1 MEKIRISDANA
12 SKREKDSNGFLIIRD
27 NPIAK
32 AGVFDYLLSEVFSQV
47 EKDKDSIV
55 RVCREFSNL
64 ETNKD
69 LFAGKPI
76 KWEHYWVGKEGE
88 TQTADGAIF
97 GDVRA
102 EEPYLKADLIIYNKD
117 LIAKIEAGE
126 IVELSPAYEADIEVI
141 NGSYNGEGYAYLQKL
156 KEVNHL
162 AVVEVGRSGSDLRIY
177 DTLREEIN
185 KMKKKIKVKDN
196 GFIKKLIARLKDEGT
211 TQEDSSAD
219 VIEKIVTIA
228 GGEGSDDE
236 KLMSII
242 ETLKDFHNEKEREE
256 VEVEAK
262 EEEDECKDNEI
273 EVKETDEG
281 EEVEVE
287 TKEGG
292 EINLTAEELT
302 ELIEKVADSKIK
314 KLQDSM
320 HEDSKR
326 VAQAY
331 KEVSSALGTG
341 FDFTNKSA
349 NDIYKFGYETLSKQ
363 KLQDSMDAK
372 TAFIAVSNVK
382 SVSKS
387 SNVRTNDN
395 KASASNATIDNLL
408 KLYK

>member
-1 MEKIRISDANA
+1 MEKIRIADANT
-12 SKREKDSNGFLIIRD
+12 SKREKDANGFLIIRD

-47 EKDKDSIV
+47 EKDKDKIV
-55 RVCREFSNL
+55 RVCREFENL
-64 ETNKD
+64 KANKD

-88 TQTADGAIF
+88 TQTGDGAIF
-97 GDVRA
+97 GEVRA
-102 EEPYLKADLIIYNKD
+102 DEPYLKADLIIYNKD

-126 IVELSPAYEADIEVI
+126 VVELSPAYEANIEAI
-141 NGSYNGEGYAYLQKL
+141 EGSYNGESYAYLQKL

-177 DTLREEIN
+177 DKLREEII
-185 KMKKKIKVKDN
+185 KMKKKMKLKDN
-196 GFIKKLIARLKDEGT
+196 GFIKKLIARLKDEDT
-211 TQEDSSAD
+211 TQEDSSAE

-236 KLMSII
+236 KLLSII
-242 ETLKDFHNEKEREE
+242 ETLKDFHNESE
-256 VEVEAK
+256 EVEAK
-262 EEEDECKDNEI
+262 EEEDACKDSE
-273 EVKETDEG
+273 EAEAKEKDEG
-281 EEVEVE
+281 EVEP
-287 TKEGG
+287 KEGG

-302 ELIEKVADSKIK
+302 ELIEKVTDSKIK

-341 FDFTNKSA
+341 FDFTNKNA
-349 NDIYKFGYETLSKQ
+349 NDIYKFGYEMLSKQ

-372 TAFIAVSNVK
+372 TAFIAVSNVN

-387 SNVRTNDN
+387 SNVKTND
-395 KASASNATIDNLL
+395 KKVSDSNDKIGNLL

>member
-1 MEKIRISDANA
+1 MEKIRIADANT

-47 EKDKDSIV
+47 EKDKDRIV
-55 RVCREFSNL
+55 RVCREFENL
-64 ETNKD
+64 KANKD

-97 GDVRA
+97 GEVRA
-102 EEPYLKADLIIYNKD
+102 DEPYLKADLIIYNKD

-126 IVELSPAYEADIEVI
+126 VVELSPAYEADIEAI
-141 NGSYNGEGYAYLQKL
+141 EGSYNGEGYAYLQKL

-177 DTLREEIN
+177 DKLREEII
-185 KMKKKIKVKDN
+185 KMKKKMKLKDN
-196 GFIKKLIARLKDEGT
+196 GFIKKLIARLKDEDT
-211 TQEDSSAD
+211 TQEDSSAE
-219 VIEKIVTIA
+219 VIEKIVAIA

-236 KLMSII
+236 KLLSII
-242 ETLKDFHNEKEREE
+242 ETLKDFHNESEE

-262 EEEDECKDNEI
+262 EEEDACKDSEI
-273 EVKETDEG
+273 EVKEKDEG
-281 EEVEVE
+281 EVEQ
-287 TKEGG
+287 KEGC
-292 EINLTAEELT
+292 EISLTAEELT
-302 ELIEKVADSKIK
+302 ELIEKVTDSKIK

-341 FDFTNKSA
+341 FDFTNKNA
-349 NDIYKFGYETLSKQ
+349 NDIYKFGYEMLSKQ

-372 TAFIAVSNVK
+372 TAFIAVSNVN

-387 SNVRTNDN
+387 SNVKTND
-395 KASASNATIDNLL
+395 KKVSDSNDKISNLL

>member
-1 MEKIRISDANA
+1 MEKIRIADANT

-47 EKDKDSIV
+47 EKDKDRIV
-55 RVCREFSNL
+55 RVCREFENL
-64 ETNKD
+64 KANKD

-88 TQTADGAIF
+88 TQTGDGAIF
-97 GDVRA
+97 GEVRA
-102 EEPYLKADLIIYNKD
+102 DEPYLKADLIIYNKD

-126 IVELSPAYEADIEVI
+126 VVELSPAYEANIEAI
-141 NGSYNGEGYAYLQKL
+141 EGSYNGESYAYLQKL

-177 DTLREEIN
+177 DTLKEEII
-185 KMKKKIKVKDN
+185 KMKKKMKLKDN
-196 GFIKKLIARLKDEGT
+196 GFIKKLIARLKDEDT
-211 TQEDSSAD
+211 TQEDSSAE
-219 VIEKIVTIA
+219 VIEKIVAIA

-236 KLMSII
+236 KLLSII
-242 ETLKDFHNEKEREE
+242 ETLKDFHNESE
-256 VEVEAK
+256 EVEAK
-262 EEEDECKDNEI
+262 EEEDACKDSEEA
-273 EVKETDEG
+273 EVKEKDEG
-281 EEVEVE
+281 EAEP
-287 TKEGG
+287 KEGG

-302 ELIEKVADSKIK
+302 ELIEKVTDSKIK

-341 FDFTNKSA
+341 FDFTNKNA
-349 NDIYKFGYETLSKQ
+349 NDIYKFGYEMLSKQ

-372 TAFIAVSNVK
+372 TAFIAVSNVN

-387 SNVRTNDN
+387 SNVKTND
-395 KASASNATIDNLL
+395 KKVSDSNDKIGNLL

>member
-1 MEKIRISDANA
+1 MEKIRIADANT
-12 SKREKDSNGFLIIRD
+12 SKREKDANGFLIIRD

-47 EKDKDSIV
+47 EKDKDRIV
-55 RVCREFSNL
+55 RVCREFENL
-64 ETNKD
+64 KANKD

-88 TQTADGAIF
+88 TQTGDGAIF
-97 GDVRA
+97 GEVRA
-102 EEPYLKADLIIYNKD
+102 DEPYLKADLIIYNKD

-126 IVELSPAYEADIEVI
+126 VVELSPAYEANIEAI
-141 NGSYNGEGYAYLQKL
+141 EGSYNGESYAYLQKL

-177 DTLREEIN
+177 DTLKEEII
-185 KMKKKIKVKDN
+185 KMKKKMKLKDN
-196 GFIKKLIARLKDEGT
+196 GFIKKLIARLKDEDT
-211 TQEDSSAD
+211 TQEDSSAE

-236 KLMSII
+236 KLLSII
-242 ETLKDFHNEKEREE
+242 ETLKDFHNESE
-256 VEVEAK
+256 EVEAK
-262 EEEDECKDNEI
+262 EEEDACKDSEEA
-273 EVKETDEG
+273 EVKEKDEG
-281 EEVEVE
+281 EAEP
-287 TKEGG
+287 KEGG

-302 ELIEKVADSKIK
+302 ELIEKVTDSKIK

-331 KEVSSALGTG
+331 KEVSSVLGTG
-341 FDFTNKSA
+341 FDFTNKNA
-349 NDIYKFGYETLSKQ
+349 NDIYKFGYEMLSKQ

-372 TAFIAVSNVK
+372 PAFIAVSNVN

-387 SNVRTNDN
+387 SNVKTND
-395 KASASNATIDNLL
+395 KKVSDSNDKIGNLL

>member
-1 MEKIRISDANA
+1 MEKIRIADANT
-12 SKREKDSNGFLIIRD
+12 SKREKDANGFLIIRD

-47 EKDKDSIV
+47 EKDKDRIV
-55 RVCREFSNL
+55 RVCREFENL
-64 ETNKD
+64 KANKD

-88 TQTADGAIF
+88 TQTGDGAIF
-97 GDVRA
+97 GEVRA
-102 EEPYLKADLIIYNKD
+102 DEPYLKADLIIYNKD

-126 IVELSPAYEADIEVI
+126 VVELSPAYEANIEAI
-141 NGSYNGEGYAYLQKL
+141 EGSYNGESYAYLQKL

-177 DTLREEIN
+177 DKLREEII
-185 KMKKKIKVKDN
+185 KMKKKMKLKDN
-196 GFIKKLIARLKDEGT
+196 GFIKKLIARLKDEDT
-211 TQEDSSAD
+211 TQEDSSAE
-219 VIEKIVTIA
+219 VIEKIVAIA

-236 KLMSII
+236 KLLSII
-242 ETLKDFHNEKEREE
+242 ETLKDFHNESE
-256 VEVEAK
+256 EVEAK
-262 EEEDECKDNEI
+262 EEEDACKDSEEA
-273 EVKETDEG
+273 EVKEKDEG
-281 EEVEVE
+281 EAEP
-287 TKEGG
+287 KEGG

-302 ELIEKVADSKIK
+302 ELIEKVTDSKIK

-341 FDFTNKSA
+341 FDFTNKNA
-349 NDIYKFGYETLSKQ
+349 NDIYKFGYEMLSKQ

-372 TAFIAVSNVK
+372 TAFIAVSNAN

-387 SNVRTNDN
+387 SNVKTND
-395 KASASNATIDNLL
+395 KKVSDSNDKIGNLL

>member
-1 MEKIRISDANA
+1 MEKIRIADANT
-12 SKREKDSNGFLIIRD
+12 SKREKDANGFLIIRD

-47 EKDKDSIV
+47 EKDKDRIV
-55 RVCREFSNL
+55 RVCREFENL
-64 ETNKD
+64 KANKD

-88 TQTADGAIF
+88 TQTGDGAIF
-97 GDVRA
+97 GEVRA
-102 EEPYLKADLIIYNKD
+102 DEPYLKADLIIYNKD

-126 IVELSPAYEADIEVI
+126 VVELSPAYEANIEAI
-141 NGSYNGEGYAYLQKL
+141 EGSYNGESYAYLQKL

-177 DTLREEIN
+177 DTLKEEII
-185 KMKKKIKVKDN
+185 KMKKKMKLKDN
-196 GFIKKLIARLKDEGT
+196 GFIKKLIARLKDEDT
-211 TQEDSSAD
+211 TQEDSSAE

-236 KLMSII
+236 KLLSII
-242 ETLKDFHNEKEREE
+242 ETLKDFHNESE
-256 VEVEAK
+256 EVEAK
-262 EEEDECKDNEI
+262 EEEDACKDSEEA
-273 EVKETDEG
+273 EVKEKDEG
-281 EEVEVE
+281 EAEA
-287 TKEGG
+287 KEGG

-302 ELIEKVADSKIK
+302 ELIEKVTDSKIK

-341 FDFTNKSA
+341 FDFTNKNA
-349 NDIYKFGYETLSKQ
+349 NDIYKFGYEMLSKQ

-372 TAFIAVSNVK
+372 TAFIAVSNVN

-387 SNVRTNDN
+387 SNVKTND
-395 KASASNATIDNLL
+395 KKVSDSNDKIGNLL

>member
-1 MEKIRISDANA
+1 MEKIRIADANT

-47 EKDKDSIV
+47 EKDKDRIV
-55 RVCREFSNL
+55 RVCREFENL
-64 ETNKD
+64 KANKD

-88 TQTADGAIF
+88 TQTGDGAIF
-97 GDVRA
+97 GEVRA
-102 EEPYLKADLIIYNKD
+102 DEPYLKADLIIYNKD

-126 IVELSPAYEADIEVI
+126 VVELSPAYEANIEAI
-141 NGSYNGEGYAYLQKL
+141 EGSYNGEGYAYLQKL

-177 DTLREEIN
+177 DKLREEIT
-185 KMKKKIKVKDN
+185 KMKKKVKLKDN
-196 GFIKKLIARLKDEGT
+196 GFIKKLIARLKDEDT
-211 TQEDSSAD
+211 TQEDSSAE
-219 VIEKIVTIA
+219 VIEKIVAIA

-236 KLMSII
+236 KLLSII
-242 ETLKDFHNEKEREE
+242 ETLKDFHNESEEAEPKEGDANDNA
-256 VEVEAK
+256 VEAK
-262 EEEDECKDNEI
+262 EK
-273 EVKETDEG
+273 DEG
-281 EEVEVE
+281 EVEP
-287 TKEGG
+287 KESGN
-292 EINLTAEELT
+292 INLTPEALT
-302 ELIEKVADSKIK
+302 ELIEKVTDSKIK

-331 KEVSSALGTG
+331 KELSSALGTG
-341 FDFTNKSA
+341 FDFTSKSA
-349 NDIYKFGYETLSKQ
+349 NDIYKYGYEMLSKQ

-372 TAFIAVSNVK
+372 TAFIAVSNVN

-387 SNVRTNDN
+387 INVKTND
-395 KASASNATIDNLL
+395 KKVSDSNDKIGNLL

>member
-1 MEKIRISDANA
+1 MEKIRIEDANT

-47 EKDKDSIV
+47 EKDKDRIV
-55 RVCREFSNL
+55 RVCREFENL
-64 ETNKD
+64 KANKD

-88 TQTADGAIF
+88 TQTGDGAIF
-97 GDVRA
+97 GEVRA
-102 EEPYLKADLIIYNKD
+102 DEPYLKADLIIYNKD

-126 IVELSPAYEADIEVI
+126 VVELSPAYEADIEAI
-141 NGSYNGEGYAYLQKL
+141 EGSYNGESYSYLQKL

-177 DTLREEIN
+177 DTLKEEII
-185 KMKKKIKVKDN
+185 KMKKKMKLKDN
-196 GFIKKLIARLKDEGT
+196 GFIKKLIARLKDEDT
-211 TQEDSSAD
+211 TQEDSSAE
-219 VIEKIVTIA
+219 VIEKIVAIA

-236 KLMSII
+236 KLLSII
-242 ETLKDFHNEKEREE
+242 ETLKDFHNESEE
-256 VEVEAK
+256 VEVK
-262 EEEDECKDNEI
+262 EEEDACKDS
-273 EVKETDEG
+273 
-281 EEVEVE
+281 EEVEVKE
-287 TKEGG
+287 KDEGEVEPKEGG
-292 EINLTAEELT
+292 EISLTAEELT
-302 ELIEKVADSKIK
+302 ELIEKVTDSKIK

-320 HEDSKR
+320 HADNQK

-341 FDFTNKSA
+341 FDFTNKNA
-349 NDIYKFGYETLSKQ
+349 NDIYKFGYEMLSKQ

-372 TAFIAVSNVK
+372 TAFIAVSNVN

-387 SNVRTNDN
+387 SNVKTND
-395 KASASNATIDNLL
+395 KKVSDSNDKISNLL

>member
-1 MEKIRISDANA
+1 MEKIRIADANT

-47 EKDKDSIV
+47 EKDKDRIV
-55 RVCREFSNL
+55 RVCREFENL
-64 ETNKD
+64 KANKD

-88 TQTADGAIF
+88 TQTGDGAIF
-97 GDVRA
+97 GEVRA
-102 EEPYLKADLIIYNKD
+102 DEPYLKADLIIYNKD

-126 IVELSPAYEADIEVI
+126 VVELSPAYEANIEAI
-141 NGSYNGEGYAYLQKL
+141 EGSYNGESYAYLQKL

-177 DTLREEIN
+177 DTLKEEII
-185 KMKKKIKVKDN
+185 KMKKKMKLKDN
-196 GFIKKLIARLKDEGT
+196 GFIKKLIARLKDEDT
-211 TQEDSSAD
+211 TQEDSSAE

-236 KLMSII
+236 KLLSII
-242 ETLKDFHNEKEREE
+242 ETLKDFHNESE
-256 VEVEAK
+256 EVEAK
-262 EEEDECKDNEI
+262 EEEDACKDSEEA
-273 EVKETDEG
+273 EVKEKDEG
-281 EEVEVE
+281 EVEP
-287 TKEGG
+287 KEGG

-302 ELIEKVADSKIK
+302 ELIEKVTDSKIK

-341 FDFTNKSA
+341 FDFTNKNA
-349 NDIYKFGYETLSKQ
+349 NDIYKFGYEMLSKQ

-372 TAFIAVSNVK
+372 TAFIAVSNVN

-387 SNVRTNDN
+387 SNVKTND
-395 KASASNATIDNLL
+395 KKVSDSNDKIGNLI

>member
-1 MEKIRISDANA
+1 MEKIRIEDANT

-47 EKDKDSIV
+47 EKDKDRIV
-55 RVCREFSNL
+55 RVCREFENL
-64 ETNKD
+64 KANKD

-88 TQTADGAIF
+88 TQTGDGAIF
-97 GDVRA
+97 GEVRA
-102 EEPYLKADLIIYNKD
+102 DEPYLKADLIIYNKD

-126 IVELSPAYEADIEVI
+126 VVELSPAYEANIEAI
-141 NGSYNGEGYAYLQKL
+141 EGSYNGEGYAYLQKL

-177 DTLREEIN
+177 DKLREEII
-185 KMKKKIKVKDN
+185 KMKKKMKLKDN
-196 GFIKKLIARLKDEGT
+196 GFIKNLIARLKDEDT
-211 TQEDSSAD
+211 TQEDSSAE
-219 VIEKIVTIA
+219 VIEKIVAIA

-236 KLMSII
+236 KLLSII
-242 ETLKDFHNEKEREE
+242 ETLKDFHNESEE

-262 EEEDECKDNEI
+262 EEEDACKDSEI
-273 EVKETDEG
+273 EVKEKDGEG
-281 EEVEVE
+281 EVEP
-287 TKEGG
+287 KEGG
-292 EINLTAEELT
+292 EISLTAEELT
-302 ELIEKVADSKIK
+302 ELIEKVTDSKIK

-320 HEDSKR
+320 HEDSKK

-331 KEVSSALGTG
+331 KEVSSVLGTG
-341 FDFTNKSA
+341 FDFTNKNA
-349 NDIYKFGYETLSKQ
+349 NDIYKFGYEMLSKQ

-372 TAFIAVSNVK
+372 TAFIAVSNVN

-387 SNVRTNDN
+387 SNVKTND
-395 KASASNATIDNLL
+395 KKVSDSNDKIGNLL

>member
-1 MEKIRISDANA
+1 MEKIRIADANT
-12 SKREKDSNGFLIIRD
+12 SKREKDANGFLIIRD

-47 EKDKDSIV
+47 EKDKDRIV
-55 RVCREFSNL
+55 RVCREFENL
-64 ETNKD
+64 KANKD

-88 TQTADGAIF
+88 TQTGDGAIF
-97 GDVRA
+97 GEVRA
-102 EEPYLKADLIIYNKD
+102 DEPYLKAELIIYNKD

-126 IVELSPAYEADIEVI
+126 VVELSPAYEANIEAI
-141 NGSYNGEGYAYLQKL
+141 EGSYNGEGYAYLQKL

-177 DTLREEIN
+177 DTLKEEII
-185 KMKKKIKVKDN
+185 KMKKKMKLKDN
-196 GFIKKLIARLKDEGT
+196 GFIKKLIARLKDEDT
-211 TQEDSSAD
+211 TQEDSSAE
-219 VIEKIVTIA
+219 VIEKIVAIA

-236 KLMSII
+236 KLLSII
-242 ETLKDFHNEKEREE
+242 ETLKDFHNESE
-256 VEVEAK
+256 EVEAK
-262 EEEDECKDNEI
+262 EEEDACKDSEEA
-273 EVKETDEG
+273 EVKEKDEG
-281 EEVEVE
+281 EVEP
-287 TKEGG
+287 KEGG

-302 ELIEKVADSKIK
+302 ELIEKVTDSKIK

-331 KEVSSALGTG
+331 KEVSSVLGTG
-341 FDFTNKSA
+341 FDFTNKNA
-349 NDIYKFGYETLSKQ
+349 NDIYKFGYEMLSKQ

-372 TAFIAVSNVK
+372 TAFIAVSNVN

-387 SNVRTNDN
+387 SNVKTND
-395 KASASNATIDNLL
+395 KKVSDSNDKIGNLL

>member
-1 MEKIRISDANA
+1 MEKIRIADANT

-64 ETNKD
+64 EANKD

-117 LIAKIEAGE
+117 LITKIEAGE

-196 GFIKKLIARLKDEGT
+196 GFIKKLIARLKDEDT
-211 TQEDSSAD
+211 TQEDSSTEI
-219 VIEKIVTIA
+219 IEKIVTIA

-242 ETLKDFHNEKEREE
+242 ETLKDFHNEKESE
-256 VEVEAK
+256 
-262 EEEDECKDNEI
+262 DNEI
-273 EVKETDEG
+273 EAKDEDECEDNEIEAKETDEG
-281 EEVEVE
+281 EVEVE

-320 HEDSKR
+320 HKANQI

-382 SVSKS
+382 SVSKN
-387 SNVRTNDN
+387 SNVRTND
-395 KASASNATIDNLL
+395 KKVSDSNAKIDNLL

>member
-1 MEKIRISDANA
+1 MEKIRIEDANT

-47 EKDKDSIV
+47 EKDKDRIV
-55 RVCREFSNL
+55 RVCREFENL
-64 ETNKD
+64 KANKD

-88 TQTADGAIF
+88 TQTGDGAIF
-97 GDVRA
+97 GEVRA
-102 EEPYLKADLIIYNKD
+102 DEPYLKADLIIYNKD

-126 IVELSPAYEADIEVI
+126 VVELSPAYEANIEAI
-141 NGSYNGEGYAYLQKL
+141 EGSYNGEGYSYLQKL

-177 DTLREEIN
+177 DKLREEII
-185 KMKKKIKVKDN
+185 KMKKKMKLKDN
-196 GFIKKLIARLKDEGT
+196 GFVKKLIARLKDEDT
-211 TQEDSSAD
+211 TQEDSSTE
-219 VIEKIVTIA
+219 VIEKIVAIA

-236 KLMSII
+236 KLLSII
-242 ETLKDFHNEKEREE
+242 ETLKDFHNEKEP
-256 VEVEAK
+256 
-262 EEEDECKDNEI
+262 DEI
-273 EVKETDEG
+273 EVDDEDEGEGKELETKETDEG
-281 EEVEVE
+281 EVEP
-287 TKEGG
+287 KEGG
-292 EINLTAEELT
+292 EISLTSEELT
-302 ELIEKVADSKIK
+302 ELIEKVTDSKIK

-320 HEDSKR
+320 HEDNKR

-349 NDIYKFGYETLSKQ
+349 SDIYKFGYEMLSKQ

-372 TAFIAVSNVK
+372 TAFIAVSNVN

-387 SNVRTNDN
+387 SNVKTND
-395 KASASNATIDNLL
+395 KKVSDSNDKIGNLL

>member
-1 MEKIRISDANA
+1 MEKIRIADANT

-47 EKDKDSIV
+47 EKDKDRIV
-55 RVCREFSNL
+55 RVCREFENL
-64 ETNKD
+64 KANKD

-97 GDVRA
+97 GEVRA
-102 EEPYLKADLIIYNKD
+102 DEPYLKADLIIYNKD

-126 IVELSPAYEADIEVI
+126 VVELSPAYEADIEAI
-141 NGSYNGEGYAYLQKL
+141 EGSYNGEGYAYLQKL

-177 DTLREEIN
+177 DKLREEII
-185 KMKKKIKVKDN
+185 KMKKKMKLKDN
-196 GFIKKLIARLKDEGT
+196 GFIKKLIARLKDEDT
-211 TQEDSSAD
+211 TQEDSSAE
-219 VIEKIVTIA
+219 VIEKIVAIA

-236 KLMSII
+236 KLLSII
-242 ETLKDFHNEKEREE
+242 ETLKDFHNESEE

-262 EEEDECKDNEI
+262 EEDACKDSET
-273 EVKETDEG
+273 EVKEKDEG
-281 EEVEVE
+281 EVEQ
-287 TKEGG
+287 KEGG
-292 EINLTAEELT
+292 EISLTAEELT
-302 ELIEKVADSKIK
+302 ELIEKVTDSKIK

-341 FDFTNKSA
+341 FDFTNKNA
-349 NDIYKFGYETLSKQ
+349 NDIYKFGYEMLSKQ

-372 TAFIAVSNVK
+372 TAFIAVSNVN

-387 SNVRTNDN
+387 SNVKTND
-395 KASASNATIDNLL
+395 KKVSDSNDKISNLL

>member
-1 MEKIRISDANA
+1 MEKIRIADANT
-12 SKREKDSNGFLIIRD
+12 SKREKDSNGFLIVKD

-47 EKDKDSIV
+47 EKDKDRIV
-55 RVCREFSNL
+55 RVCREFENL
-64 ETNKD
+64 KANKD

-88 TQTADGAIF
+88 TQTGDGAIF
-97 GDVRA
+97 GEVRA
-102 EEPYLKADLIIYNKD
+102 DEPYLKADLIIYNKD

-126 IVELSPAYEADIEVI
+126 VVELSPAYEADIEVVE
-141 NGSYNGEGYAYLQKL
+141 GSYNGEGYAYLQKL

-177 DTLREEIN
+177 DTLKEEII
-185 KMKKKIKVKDN
+185 KMKKKMKLKDN
-196 GFIKKLIARLKDEGT
+196 GFIKKLIARLKDEDT
-211 TQEDSSAD
+211 TQEDSSTE
-219 VIEKIVTIA
+219 VIEKIVAIA

-236 KLMSII
+236 KLLSII
-242 ETLKDFHNEKEREE
+242 EALKDFHNEKEP
-256 VEVEAK
+256 
-262 EEEDECKDNEI
+262 DEI
-273 EVKETDEG
+273 EVDDEVEGKELETKETDEG
-281 EEVEVE
+281 KELE

-292 EINLTAEELT
+292 EISLTAEELT
-302 ELIEKVADSKIK
+302 ELIEKVTDSKIK

-320 HEDSKR
+320 HEDSKK

-341 FDFTNKSA
+341 FDFTSKSA
-349 NDIYKFGYETLSKQ
+349 NDIYKFGYEMLSKQ

-372 TAFIAVSNVK
+372 TAFIAVSNVNG
-382 SVSKS
+382 VSKS
-387 SNVRTNDN
+387 NNVKTND
-395 KASASNATIDNLL
+395 KKVSDSNDKIGNLL

>member
-1 MEKIRISDANA
+1 MEKIRIADANT
-12 SKREKDSNGFLIIRD
+12 SKREKDANGFLIIRD

-47 EKDKDSIV
+47 EKDKDRIV
-55 RVCREFSNL
+55 RVCREFENL
-64 ETNKD
+64 KANKD

-88 TQTADGAIF
+88 TQTGDGAIF
-97 GDVRA
+97 GEVRA
-102 EEPYLKADLIIYNKD
+102 DEPYLKADLIIYNKD

-126 IVELSPAYEADIEVI
+126 VVELSPAYEANIEAI
-141 NGSYNGEGYAYLQKL
+141 EGSYNGEGYAYLQKL

-177 DTLREEIN
+177 DTLKEEII
-185 KMKKKIKVKDN
+185 KMKKKMKLKDN
-196 GFIKKLIARLKDEGT
+196 GFIKKLIARLKDEDT
-211 TQEDSSAD
+211 TQEDSSAE

-236 KLMSII
+236 KLLSII
-242 ETLKDFHNEKEREE
+242 ETLKDFHNESEE
-256 VEVEAK
+256 LEPK
-262 EEEDECKDNEI
+262 EEEDACKDSEEA
-273 EVKETDEG
+273 EVKEKDEG
-281 EEVEVE
+281 EAEP
-287 TKEGG
+287 KEGG

-302 ELIEKVADSKIK
+302 ELIEKVTDSKIK

-341 FDFTNKSA
+341 FDFTNKNA
-349 NDIYKFGYETLSKQ
+349 NDIYKYGYEMLSKQ

-372 TAFIAVSNVK
+372 TAFIAVSNVN

-387 SNVRTNDN
+387 SNVKTND
-395 KASASNATIDNLL
+395 KKVSDSNDKIGNLL

>member
-1 MEKIRISDANA
+1 MEKIRIADANT
-12 SKREKDSNGFLIIRD
+12 SKREKDANGFLIIRD

-47 EKDKDSIV
+47 EKDKDRIV
-55 RVCREFSNL
+55 RVCREFENL
-64 ETNKD
+64 KANKD

-88 TQTADGAIF
+88 TQTGDGAIF
-97 GDVRA
+97 GEVRA
-102 EEPYLKADLIIYNKD
+102 DEPYLKADLIIYNKD

-126 IVELSPAYEADIEVI
+126 VVELSPAYEANIEAI
-141 NGSYNGEGYAYLQKL
+141 EGSYNGESYAYLQKL

-177 DTLREEIN
+177 DTLKEEII
-185 KMKKKIKVKDN
+185 KMKKKVKLKDN
-196 GFIKKLIARLKDEGT
+196 GFIKKLIARLKDEDT
-211 TQEDSSAD
+211 TQEDSSAE

-236 KLMSII
+236 KLLSII
-242 ETLKDFHNEKEREE
+242 ETLKDFHNESEE
-256 VEVEAK
+256 AEAK
-262 EEEDECKDNEI
+262 EEEDACKDS
-273 EVKETDEG
+273 
-281 EEVEVE
+281 EEVEVKE
-287 TKEGG
+287 KDEGEVEPKKEGG
-292 EINLTAEELT
+292 EISLTAEELT
-302 ELIEKVADSKIK
+302 ELIEKVTDSKIK

-320 HEDSKR
+320 HEDNQR

-341 FDFTNKSA
+341 FDFTNKNA
-349 NDIYKFGYETLSKQ
+349 NDIYKYGYEMLSKQ

-372 TAFIAVSNVK
+372 TAFIAVSNVN

-387 SNVRTNDN
+387 SNVKTND
-395 KASASNATIDNLL
+395 KKVSDSNDKIGNLL

>member
-1 MEKIRISDANA
+1 MEKIRIADANT

-47 EKDKDSIV
+47 EKDKDRIV
-55 RVCREFSNL
+55 RVCREFENL
-64 ETNKD
+64 KANKD

-97 GDVRA
+97 GEVRA
-102 EEPYLKADLIIYNKD
+102 DEPYLKADLIIYNKD

-126 IVELSPAYEADIEVI
+126 VVELSPAYEADIVAIE
-141 NGSYNGEGYAYLQKL
+141 GSYNGEGYAYLQKL

-177 DTLREEIN
+177 DKLREEII
-185 KMKKKIKVKDN
+185 KMKKKMKLKDN
-196 GFIKKLIARLKDEGT
+196 GFIKKLIARLKDEDT
-211 TQEDSSAD
+211 TQEDSSAE
-219 VIEKIVTIA
+219 VIEKIVAIA

-236 KLMSII
+236 KLLSII
-242 ETLKDFHNEKEREE
+242 ETLKDFHNESEE

-262 EEEDECKDNEI
+262 EEDACKDSET
-273 EVKETDEG
+273 EVKEKDEG
-281 EEVEVE
+281 EVEQ
-287 TKEGG
+287 KEGG
-292 EINLTAEELT
+292 EISLTAEELT
-302 ELIEKVADSKIK
+302 ELIEKVTDSKIK

-341 FDFTNKSA
+341 FDFTNKNA
-349 NDIYKFGYETLSKQ
+349 NDIYKFGYEMLSKQ

-372 TAFIAVSNVK
+372 TAFIAVSNVN

-387 SNVRTNDN
+387 SNVKTND
-395 KASASNATIDNLL
+395 KKVSDSNDKISNLL

>member
-1 MEKIRISDANA
+1 MEKIRIEDANT

-47 EKDKDSIV
+47 EKDKDRIV
-55 RVCREFSNL
+55 RVCREFENL
-64 ETNKD
+64 KANKD

-88 TQTADGAIF
+88 TQTGDGAIF
-97 GDVRA
+97 GEVRA
-102 EEPYLKADLIIYNKD
+102 DEPYLKADLIIYNND

-126 IVELSPAYEADIEVI
+126 VVELSPAYEADIEAI
-141 NGSYNGEGYAYLQKL
+141 EGSYNGEGYSYLQKL

-177 DTLREEIN
+177 DKLREEII
-185 KMKKKIKVKDN
+185 KMKKKMKLKDN
-196 GFIKKLIARLKDEGT
+196 GFIKKLIARLKDEDT
-211 TQEDSSAD
+211 TQEDSSAE
-219 VIEKIVTIA
+219 VIEKIVAIA

-236 KLMSII
+236 KLLSII
-242 ETLKDFHNEKEREE
+242 ETLKDFHNEKEP
-256 VEVEAK
+256 
-262 EEEDECKDNEI
+262 DEI
-273 EVKETDEG
+273 EVDDEDEGEGKELETKETDEG
-281 EEVEVE
+281 EVEP
-287 TKEGG
+287 KEGG
-292 EINLTAEELT
+292 EISLTSEELT
-302 ELIEKVADSKIK
+302 ELIEKVTDSKIK

-320 HEDSKR
+320 HEDNKR

-331 KEVSSALGTG
+331 KEVSSVLGTG

-349 NDIYKFGYETLSKQ
+349 SDIYKFGYEMLSKQ

-372 TAFIAVSNVK
+372 TAFIAVSNVN

-387 SNVRTNDN
+387 SNVKTND
-395 KASASNATIDNLL
+395 KKVSDSNDKIGNLL

>member
-1 MEKIRISDANA
+1 MEKIRIADANT
-12 SKREKDSNGFLIIRD
+12 SKREKDANGFLIIRD

-47 EKDKDSIV
+47 EKDKDKIV
-55 RVCREFSNL
+55 RVCREFENL
-64 ETNKD
+64 KANKD

-88 TQTADGAIF
+88 TQTGDGAIF
-97 GDVRA
+97 GEVRA
-102 EEPYLKADLIIYNKD
+102 DEPYLKADLIIYNKD

-126 IVELSPAYEADIEVI
+126 VVELSPAYEANIEAI
-141 NGSYNGEGYAYLQKL
+141 EGSYNGESYAYLQKL

-177 DTLREEIN
+177 DTLKEEII
-185 KMKKKIKVKDN
+185 KMKKKMKLKDN
-196 GFIKKLIARLKDEGT
+196 GFIKKLIARLKDEDT
-211 TQEDSSAD
+211 TQEDSSAE

-236 KLMSII
+236 KLLSII
-242 ETLKDFHNEKEREE
+242 ETLKDFHNESE
-256 VEVEAK
+256 EVEAK
-262 EEEDECKDNEI
+262 EEEDACKDSE
-273 EVKETDEG
+273 EAEAKEKDEG
-281 EEVEVE
+281 EVEP
-287 TKEGG
+287 KEGG

-302 ELIEKVADSKIK
+302 ELIEKVTDSKIK

-341 FDFTNKSA
+341 FDFTNKNA
-349 NDIYKFGYETLSKQ
+349 NDIYKFGYEMLSKQ

-372 TAFIAVSNVK
+372 TAFIAVSNVN

-387 SNVRTNDN
+387 SNVKTND
-395 KASASNATIDNLL
+395 KKVSDSNDKIGNLL

>member
-1 MEKIRISDANA
+1 MEKIRIADANT
-12 SKREKDSNGFLIIRD
+12 SKREKDANGFLIIRD

-47 EKDKDSIV
+47 EKDKDKIV
-55 RVCREFSNL
+55 RVCREFENL
-64 ETNKD
+64 KANKD

-88 TQTADGAIF
+88 TQTGDGAIF
-97 GDVRA
+97 GEVRA
-102 EEPYLKADLIIYNKD
+102 DEPYLKADLIIYNKD

-126 IVELSPAYEADIEVI
+126 VVELSPAYEANIEAI
-141 NGSYNGEGYAYLQKL
+141 EGSYNGESYSYLQKL

-177 DTLREEIN
+177 DTLKEEII
-185 KMKKKIKVKDN
+185 KMKKKMKLKDN
-196 GFIKKLIARLKDEGT
+196 GFIKKLIARLKDEDT
-211 TQEDSSAD
+211 TQEDSSAE

-236 KLMSII
+236 KLLSII
-242 ETLKDFHNEKEREE
+242 ETLKDFHNESE
-256 VEVEAK
+256 EVEAK
-262 EEEDECKDNEI
+262 EEEDACKDSEEA
-273 EVKETDEG
+273 EVKEKDEG
-281 EEVEVE
+281 EAEP
-287 TKEGG
+287 KEGG
-292 EINLTAEELT
+292 EISLTAEELT
-302 ELIEKVADSKIK
+302 ELIEKVTDSKIK

-341 FDFTNKSA
+341 FDFTNKNA
-349 NDIYKFGYETLSKQ
+349 NDIYKFGYEMLSKQ

-372 TAFIAVSNVK
+372 TAFIAVSNVN

-387 SNVRTNDN
+387 SNVKTND
-395 KASASNATIDNLL
+395 KKVSDSNDKISNLL

>member
-1 MEKIRISDANA
+1 MEKIRIADANT

-47 EKDKDSIV
+47 EKDKDRIV
-55 RVCREFSNL
+55 RVCREFENL
-64 ETNKD
+64 KANKD

-88 TQTADGAIF
+88 TQTGDGAIF
-97 GDVRA
+97 GEVRA
-102 EEPYLKADLIIYNKD
+102 DEPYLKADLIIYNKD

-126 IVELSPAYEADIEVI
+126 VVELSPAYEANIEAI
-141 NGSYNGEGYAYLQKL
+141 EGSYNGEGYAYLQKL

-177 DTLREEIN
+177 DKLREEIT
-185 KMKKKIKVKDN
+185 KMKKKMKLKDN
-196 GFIKKLIARLKDEGT
+196 GFIKKLIARLKDEDT
-211 TQEDSSAD
+211 TQEDSSAE
-219 VIEKIVTIA
+219 VIEKIVAIA

-236 KLMSII
+236 KLLSII
-242 ETLKDFHNEKEREE
+242 ETLKDFHNESEEAEPKEGDANDNA
-256 VEVEAK
+256 VEAK
-262 EEEDECKDNEI
+262 EK
-273 EVKETDEG
+273 DEG
-281 EEVEVE
+281 EVEP
-287 TKEGG
+287 KESGN
-292 EINLTAEELT
+292 INLTPEALT
-302 ELIEKVADSKIK
+302 ELIEKVTDSKIK

-341 FDFTNKSA
+341 FDFTSKSA
-349 NDIYKFGYETLSKQ
+349 NDIYKYGYEMLSKQ

-372 TAFIAVSNVK
+372 TAFIAVSNVN

-387 SNVRTNDN
+387 INVKTND
-395 KASASNATIDNLL
+395 KKVSDSNDKIGNLL

>member
-1 MEKIRISDANA
+1 MEKIRIEDANT

-47 EKDKDSIV
+47 EKDKDKIV
-55 RVCREFSNL
+55 RVCREFENL
-64 ETNKD
+64 KANKD

-88 TQTADGAIF
+88 TQTGDGAIF
-97 GDVRA
+97 GEVRA
-102 EEPYLKADLIIYNKD
+102 DEPYLKADLIIYNKD

-126 IVELSPAYEADIEVI
+126 VVELSPAYEADIEAI
-141 NGSYNGEGYAYLQKL
+141 EGSYNGEGYAYLQKL

-177 DTLREEIN
+177 DTLKEEII
-185 KMKKKIKVKDN
+185 KMKKKMKLKDN
-196 GFIKKLIARLKDEGT
+196 GFIKKLIARLKDEDT
-211 TQEDSSAD
+211 TQEDSSAE
-219 VIEKIVTIA
+219 VIEKIVAIA

-236 KLMSII
+236 KLLSII
-242 ETLKDFHNEKEREE
+242 ETLKDFHNESEE
-256 VEVEAK
+256 VEVK
-262 EEEDECKDNEI
+262 EEEDACKDS
-273 EVKETDEG
+273 
-281 EEVEVE
+281 EEVEVKE
-287 TKEGG
+287 KDEGEVEPKEGG
-292 EINLTAEELT
+292 EISLTAEELT
-302 ELIEKVADSKIK
+302 ELIEKVTDSKIK
-314 KLQDSM
+314 KLQDTM

-341 FDFTNKSA
+341 FDFTNKNA
-349 NDIYKFGYETLSKQ
+349 NDIYKFGYEMLSKQ

-372 TAFIAVSNVK
+372 TAFIAVSNVN

-387 SNVRTNDN
+387 SNVKTND
-395 KASASNATIDNLL
+395 KKVSDSNDKIGNLL

>member
-1 MEKIRISDANA
+1 MEKIRIADANT

-47 EKDKDSIV
+47 EKDKDRIV
-55 RVCREFSNL
+55 RVCREFENL
-64 ETNKD
+64 KANKD

-88 TQTADGAIF
+88 TQTGDGAIF
-97 GDVRA
+97 GEVRA
-102 EEPYLKADLIIYNKD
+102 DEPYLKADLIIYNKD

-126 IVELSPAYEADIEVI
+126 VVELSPAYEANIEAI
-141 NGSYNGEGYAYLQKL
+141 EGSYNGESYAYLQKL

-177 DTLREEIN
+177 DTLKEEII
-185 KMKKKIKVKDN
+185 KMKKKMKLKDN
-196 GFIKKLIARLKDEGT
+196 GFIKKLIARLKDEDT
-211 TQEDSSAD
+211 TQEDSSAE

-236 KLMSII
+236 KLLSII
-242 ETLKDFHNEKEREE
+242 ETLKDFHNESE
-256 VEVEAK
+256 EVEAK
-262 EEEDECKDNEI
+262 EEEDACKDSEEA
-273 EVKETDEG
+273 EVKEKDEG
-281 EEVEVE
+281 EVEP
-287 TKEGG
+287 KEGG

-302 ELIEKVADSKIK
+302 ELIEKVTDSKIK

-320 HEDSKR
+320 HEDSKK

-341 FDFTNKSA
+341 FDFTNKNA
-349 NDIYKFGYETLSKQ
+349 NDIYKFGYEMLSKQ

-372 TAFIAVSNVK
+372 TAFIAVSNVN

-387 SNVRTNDN
+387 SNVKTND
-395 KASASNATIDNLL
+395 KKVSDSNDKIGNLI

>member
-1 MEKIRISDANA
+1 MEKIRIADANT

-47 EKDKDSIV
+47 EKDKDRIV
-55 RVCREFSNL
+55 RVCREFENL
-64 ETNKD
+64 KANKD

-88 TQTADGAIF
+88 TQTGDGAIF
-97 GDVRA
+97 GEVRA
-102 EEPYLKADLIIYNKD
+102 DEPYLKADLIIYNKD

-126 IVELSPAYEADIEVI
+126 VVELSPAYEANIEAI
-141 NGSYNGEGYAYLQKL
+141 EGSYNGESYAYLQKL

-177 DTLREEIN
+177 DTLKEEII
-185 KMKKKIKVKDN
+185 KMKKKMKLKDN
-196 GFIKKLIARLKDEGT
+196 GFIKKLIARLKDEDT
-211 TQEDSSAD
+211 TQEDSSAE

-236 KLMSII
+236 KLLSII
-242 ETLKDFHNEKEREE
+242 ETLKDFHNESE
-256 VEVEAK
+256 EVEAK
-262 EEEDECKDNEI
+262 EEEDACKDSEEA
-273 EVKETDEG
+273 EVKEKDGEG
-281 EEVEVE
+281 EAEP
-287 TKEGG
+287 KEGG
-292 EINLTAEELT
+292 EISLTAEELT
-302 ELIEKVADSKIK
+302 ELIEKVTDSKIK

-341 FDFTNKSA
+341 FDFTSKSA
-349 NDIYKFGYETLSKQ
+349 NDIYKYGYEMLSKQ

-372 TAFIAVSNVK
+372 TAFIAVSNVN

-387 SNVRTNDN
+387 SNVKTND
-395 KASASNATIDNLL
+395 KKVSDSNDKIGNLL

>member
-1 MEKIRISDANA
+1 MEKIRIADANT
-12 SKREKDSNGFLIIRD
+12 SKREKDANGFLIIRD

-47 EKDKDSIV
+47 EKDKDKIV
-55 RVCREFSNL
+55 RVCREFENL
-64 ETNKD
+64 KANKD

-88 TQTADGAIF
+88 TQTGDGAIF
-97 GDVRA
+97 GEVRA
-102 EEPYLKADLIIYNKD
+102 DEPYLKADLIIYNKD

-126 IVELSPAYEADIEVI
+126 VVELSPAYEANIEAI
-141 NGSYNGEGYAYLQKL
+141 EGSYNGEGYAYLQKL

-177 DTLREEIN
+177 DTLKEEII
-185 KMKKKIKVKDN
+185 KMKKKMKLKDN
-196 GFIKKLIARLKDEGT
+196 GFIKKLIARLKDEDT
-211 TQEDSSAD
+211 TQEDSSAE
-219 VIEKIVTIA
+219 VIEKIVAIA

-236 KLMSII
+236 KLLSII
-242 ETLKDFHNEKEREE
+242 ETLKDFHNESEE
-256 VEVEAK
+256 VEVK
-262 EEEDECKDNEI
+262 EEEDACKDS
-273 EVKETDEG
+273 
-281 EEVEVE
+281 EEVEVKE
-287 TKEGG
+287 KDEGEVEPKEGG
-292 EINLTAEELT
+292 EISLTAEELT
-302 ELIEKVADSKIK
+302 ELIEKVTDSKIK

-341 FDFTNKSA
+341 FDFTNKNA
-349 NDIYKFGYETLSKQ
+349 NDIYKFGYEMLSKQ

-372 TAFIAVSNVK
+372 TAFIAVSNVN

-387 SNVRTNDN
+387 SNVKTND
-395 KASASNATIDNLL
+395 KKVSDSNDKIGNLL

>member
-1 MEKIRISDANA
+1 MEKIRIADANT

-47 EKDKDSIV
+47 EKDKDRIV
-55 RVCREFSNL
+55 RVCREFENL
-64 ETNKD
+64 KANKD

-88 TQTADGAIF
+88 TQTGDGAIF
-97 GDVRA
+97 GEVRA
-102 EEPYLKADLIIYNKD
+102 DEPYLKADLIIYNKD

-126 IVELSPAYEADIEVI
+126 VVELSPAYEANIEAI
-141 NGSYNGEGYAYLQKL
+141 EGSYNGEGYAYLQKL

-177 DTLREEIN
+177 DTLKEEII
-185 KMKKKIKVKDN
+185 KMKKKMKLKDN
-196 GFIKKLIARLKDEGT
+196 GFIKKLIARLKDEDT
-211 TQEDSSAD
+211 TQEDSSAE
-219 VIEKIVTIA
+219 VIEKIVAIA

-236 KLMSII
+236 KLLSII
-242 ETLKDFHNEKEREE
+242 ETLKDFHNESE
-256 VEVEAK
+256 EVEAK
-262 EEEDECKDNEI
+262 EEEDACKDSEEA
-273 EVKETDEG
+273 EVKEKDGEG
-281 EEVEVE
+281 EVEP
-287 TKEGG
+287 KEGG
-292 EINLTAEELT
+292 EISLTAEELT
-302 ELIEKVADSKIK
+302 ELIEKVTDSKIK

-341 FDFTNKSA
+341 FDFTNKNA
-349 NDIYKFGYETLSKQ
+349 NDIYKFGYEMLSKQ

-372 TAFIAVSNVK
+372 TAFIAVSNVN

-387 SNVRTNDN
+387 SNVKTND
-395 KASASNATIDNLL
+395 KKVSDSNDKIGNLL

>member
-1 MEKIRISDANA
+1 MEKIRIADANT

-47 EKDKDSIV
+47 EKDKDRIV
-55 RVCREFSNL
+55 RVCREFENL
-64 ETNKD
+64 KANKD

-88 TQTADGAIF
+88 TQTGDGAIF
-97 GDVRA
+97 GEVRA
-102 EEPYLKADLIIYNKD
+102 DEPYLKADLIIYNKD

-126 IVELSPAYEADIEVI
+126 VVELSPAYEANIEAI
-141 NGSYNGEGYAYLQKL
+141 EGSYNGEGYAYLQKL

-177 DTLREEIN
+177 DKLREEII
-185 KMKKKIKVKDN
+185 KMKKKVKLKDN
-196 GFIKKLIARLKDEGT
+196 GFIKKLIARLKDEDT
-211 TQEDSSAD
+211 TQEDSSAE
-219 VIEKIVTIA
+219 VIEKIVAIA

-236 KLMSII
+236 KLLSII
-242 ETLKDFHNEKEREE
+242 ETLKDFHNGSE
-256 VEVEAK
+256 EVEAK
-262 EEEDECKDNEI
+262 EEEDACKDSEEV

-281 EEVEVE
+281 EVEP
-287 TKEGG
+287 KEGG
-292 EINLTAEELT
+292 EISLTAEELT
-302 ELIEKVADSKIK
+302 ELIEKVTDSKIK

-341 FDFTNKSA
+341 FDFTNKNA
-349 NDIYKFGYETLSKQ
+349 NDIYKFGYEMLSKQ

-372 TAFIAVSNVK
+372 TAFIAVSNVN

-387 SNVRTNDN
+387 SNVKTND
-395 KASASNATIDNLL
+395 KKVSDSNDKIGNLL

>member
-1 MEKIRISDANA
+1 MEKIRIEDANT

-47 EKDKDSIV
+47 EKDKDRIV
-55 RVCREFSNL
+55 RVCREFENL
-64 ETNKD
+64 KANKD

-88 TQTADGAIF
+88 TQTGDGAIF
-97 GDVRA
+97 GEVRA
-102 EEPYLKADLIIYNKD
+102 DEPYLKADLIIYNND

-126 IVELSPAYEADIEVI
+126 VVELSPAYEADIEAI
-141 NGSYNGEGYAYLQKL
+141 EGSYNGESYSYLQKL

-177 DTLREEIN
+177 DTLKEEII
-185 KMKKKIKVKDN
+185 KMKKKMKLKDN
-196 GFIKKLIARLKDEGT
+196 GFIKKLIARLKDEDT
-211 TQEDSSAD
+211 TQEDSSAE
-219 VIEKIVTIA
+219 VIEKIVAIA

-236 KLMSII
+236 KLLSII
-242 ETLKDFHNEKEREE
+242 ETLKDFHNESEE
-256 VEVEAK
+256 VEVK
-262 EEEDECKDNEI
+262 EEEDACKDS
-273 EVKETDEG
+273 
-281 EEVEVE
+281 EEVEVKE
-287 TKEGG
+287 KDEGEVEPKEGG
-292 EINLTAEELT
+292 EISLTAEELT
-302 ELIEKVADSKIK
+302 ELIEKVTDSKIK

-341 FDFTNKSA
+341 FDFTNKNA
-349 NDIYKFGYETLSKQ
+349 NDIYKFGYEMLSKQ

-372 TAFIAVSNVK
+372 TAFIAVSNVN

-387 SNVRTNDN
+387 SNVKTND
-395 KASASNATIDNLL
+395 KKVSDSNDKISNLL